1 MLYNNNKKIGIS
13 LTCYKRA
20 DYLETVLDS
29 LQQSLEFCK
38 IDISKSKLY
47 VSIDYFDNV
56 IPSIIKNIDWINTK
70 YVINNPSIGCNANTR
85 QAMLMSLEENNATI
99 HLEDDTVLSKDAI
112 SFFIEYLEKYHD
124 DKEIISISGYNKT
137 NNLDNISLSTTI
149 KQKHFTCWGCA
160 FWKHKFK
167 IFEENWTPHC
177 NRGNNSSS
185 WDTHLDESVFQNE
198 SMNFYQVKPEV
209 SRIQNIGAIDGT
221 WVPSEDFHTN
231 NHRSPYT
238 SDDLLPK

>member
-1 MLYNNNKKIGIS
+1 MFYKNNKKVGLS

-29 LQQSLEFCK
+29 IQSSLYFCK
-38 IDISKSKLY
+38 IDTSKTKLY
-47 VSIDYFDNV
+47 VSIDYFDNT
-56 IPSIIKNIDWINTK
+56 IPSMIKNIDWITTKFITNT
-70 YVINNPSIGCNANTR
+70 PSIGCNANTK
-85 QAMLMSLEENNATI
+85 QAILMSLEENDATI

-112 SFFIEYLEKYHD
+112 SFFIECLEKYHND
-124 DKEIISISGYNKT
+124 TEIISISGYNKT

-167 IFEENWTPHC
+167 IFEENWTTHC
-177 NRGNNSSS
+177 NRENNSSS
-185 WDTHLDESVFQNE
+185 WDTYLDESIFQNE
-198 SMNFYQVKPEV
+198 SMNFYQIKPEV

-221 WVPSEDFHTN
+221 WVPSEDFHTA
-231 NHRSPYT
+231 NHRSPFT
-238 SDDLLPK
+238 SDNLL